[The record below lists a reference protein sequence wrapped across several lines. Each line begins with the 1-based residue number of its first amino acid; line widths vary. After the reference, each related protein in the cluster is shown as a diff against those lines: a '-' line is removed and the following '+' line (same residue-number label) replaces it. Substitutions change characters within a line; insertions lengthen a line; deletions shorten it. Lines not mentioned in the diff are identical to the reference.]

1 LKREDVRQCFDGV
14 AARSRDDIAAAI
26 SKSVPALG
34 HHLPKRRRHWE
45 GEDRRLSVFTAA
57 ALALAYY
64 HNGAAA
70 LLDDLRNAA

>member
-1 LKREDVRQCFDGV
+1 MFTGV
-14 AARSRDDIAAAI
+14 AAHSRDDIAAAI

-34 HHLPKRRRHWE
+34 HHLPRRRRQWD

-57 ALALAYY
+57 ALALAHY

-70 LLDDLRNAA
+70 LLDDLRNTA